1 MKIRRK
7 LKTTMIVT
15 FAMLSGN
22 GELFA
27 QQPADSPVELVRRV
41 AQTEI
46 AASNGNGNVMFSDRK
61 ENADGSWT
69 KLIVKTCQGM
79 AGMLVAINDKPLTQ
93 DQRRAEDSRLA
104 QLITNPKELRKKQRS
119 EKEDAV
125 RFARIVKALPDAF
138 LYEPDGTEM
147 GNQEMGKPG
156 EPLMRLKFR
165 PNPQY
170 SPPSRVEQVLT
181 GMQGY
186 ILIDTVQHRI
196 AKIDGTLDK
205 EVGFGWGI
213 LAHLPKGGHFL
224 VQQAEVLEGD
234 WEITR
239 TALSF
244 TTGKMLLLK
253 SLNITSDE
261 AFSNFR
267 PAPSNLTFAQGV
279 ELLKKQDAE
288 LTAAHFAPQR
298 GSHRHSK
305 ATMPDARIV
314 LATLHR
320 YLHHRTEAVRD
331 LLGTVYAVTLDQGS

>member
-1 MKIRRK
+1 MNFRRK

-15 FAMLSGN
+15 FAMLSGS

-27 QQPADSPVELVRRV
+27 QPPADSPVELVRRV

-46 AASNGNGNVMFSDRK
+46 AVSNGNGNVVFSDRK
-61 ENADGSWT
+61 TNADGSWT
-69 KLIVKTCQGM
+69 KLMVETCQGI
-79 AGMLVAINDKPLTQ
+79 AGMLVAINDKPLTP

-104 QLITNPKELRKKQRS
+104 QLITNSKELRKLQRS
-119 EKEDAV
+119 EKEDALHV
-125 RFARIVKALPDAF
+125 ARIVKALPDAF

-156 EPLMRLKFR
+156 EPLMRLNFR

-170 SPPSRVEQVLT
+170 RPPSRVEQVLT
-181 GMQGY
+181 VMQGY
-186 ILIDTVQHRI
+186 ILIDAVQHRI
-196 AKIDGTLDK
+196 AKVDGTLDK
-205 EVGFGWGI
+205 EVGSGWGI

-239 TALSF
+239 TAVSF
-244 TTGKMLLLK
+244 TGKMLLFMNM
-253 SLNITSDE
+253 NITSDE

-279 ELLKKQDAE
+279 ELLKKEDAASVIQRHADGRAKVLRSE
-288 LTAAHFAPQR
+288 PPSPLNSAKPEVVSRARRAGERLTP
-298 GSHRHSK
+298 
-305 ATMPDARIV
+305 
-314 LATLHR
+314 
-320 YLHHRTEAVRD
+320 
-331 LLGTVYAVTLDQGS
+331 